1 MQPTTVTLIV
11 DLELLYSLHLL
22 MKELLLTLLMEKP
35 IKENNYKKEGE
46 KEESALYPLRSSG

>member
-1 MQPTTVTLIV
+1 
-11 DLELLYSLHLL
+11 